1 MPGYKHP
8 CRHCNVLVEADA
20 EFCPACGRVNP
31 TGKLRCQFC
40 KSPIERGQ
48 GVCASCGMA
57 LQVACPF
64 CGQATFF
71 GDYCDACGQRLVKP
85 CPSCGSPQSLVAVT
99 CEKCRK
105 PMAKGKGKS

>member
-8 CRHCNVLVEADA
+8 CRYCNTLVEKDA
-20 EFCPACGRVNP
+20 EFCPACGKAHP
-31 TGKLRCQFC
+31 TGSLRCQWC
-40 KSPIERGQ
+40 KSPIVPGQ
-48 GVCASCGMA
+48 AVCSNCGMN
-57 LQVACPF
+57 LQIVCPF

-71 GDYCDACGQRLVKP
+71 GDYCDACGQRLVQP
-85 CPSCGSPQSLVAVT
+85 CPHCGSPQTLVAQT

>member
-8 CRHCNVLVEADA
+8 CRYCNALVEADA
-20 EFCPACGRVNP
+20 EFCPACGKVNP
-31 TGKLRCQFC
+31 TGKLRCQWC
-40 KSPIERGQ
+40 KSPIERGNP
-48 GVCASCGMA
+48 VCSSCGMN
-57 LQVACPF
+57 LQIACPF

-85 CPSCGSPQSLVAVT
+85 CPHCGSPQSLVAVT

-105 PMAKGKGKS
+105 PMAQGKAKS